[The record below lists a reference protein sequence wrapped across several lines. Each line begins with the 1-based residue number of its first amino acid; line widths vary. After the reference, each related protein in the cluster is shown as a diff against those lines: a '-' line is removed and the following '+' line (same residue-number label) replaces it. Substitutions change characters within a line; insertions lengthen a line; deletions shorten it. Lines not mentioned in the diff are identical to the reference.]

1 MRSAAANGKVVLRVV
16 AIALAVLIVGYGIY
30 QLFKLIQKPDQPRQV
45 VHNISLIK
53 QPPPPP
59 PKPPDKLPP
68 EPPKVKEEVKVPEDQ
83 PKPADKAPDDKPPS
97 DKPLAVDAQGGAGS
111 DGFGLAGRI
120 GGKDLLST
128 GGGSG
133 AYYTG
138 LIQRQFYEALMR
150 DKKIQHQEFKIVI
163 NIELGADGRVTSSN
177 VVTGS
182 GNHDLDQQ
190 IQTALAN
197 LPPLREVPPP
207 SLREVELRLSNRI

>member
-1 MRSAAANGKVVLRVV
+1 MNTSPASGKVAFRVG
-16 AIALAVLIVGYGIY
+16 AIAFAALIAGYGIY
-30 QLFKLIQKPDQPRQV
+30 QLFKLIQAPDRPRQV

-59 PKPPDKLPP
+59 PKPPDKPPP
-68 EPPKVKEEVKVPEDQ
+68 EPPKIKEEVKVPQDE
-83 PKPADKAPDDKPPS
+83 PKPADKAPDNKPPS
-97 DKPLAVDAQGGAGS
+97 DKPLALDAQGGAGS

-128 GGGSG
+128 GGGGG

-150 DKKIQHQEFKIVI
+150 DKKIQHQEFHIVI

-207 SLREVELRLSNRI
+207 SLREVEVRLSNRI